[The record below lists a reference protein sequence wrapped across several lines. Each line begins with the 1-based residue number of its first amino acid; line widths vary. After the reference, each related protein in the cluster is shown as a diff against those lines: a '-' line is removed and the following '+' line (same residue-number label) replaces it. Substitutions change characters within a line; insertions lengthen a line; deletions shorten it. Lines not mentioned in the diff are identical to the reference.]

1 MYEIQVTSTENQS
14 SSNPY
19 ETVIKITADTQTAEQ
34 INRILME
41 EKYFLHTY
49 LNPVFWLINFSPMFV
64 YISKYQSEME
74 SSNQLIKINED
85 MLFYFKRKSHCKY
98 FESVITGILTKFINK
113 KLAEITKEKLS
124 FQTKE
129 LISH

>member
-129 LISH
+129 LLSH